1 MKLFS
6 MGDRKWQ
13 ERGRHFK
20 NQCREH
26 RHAAKHMDEK
36 GTKRLRMTA
45 SSLDGRDFSNMDLEN
60 ADFSFS
66 SLKDIN
72 FDGANLRNA
81 KLRFSALD
89 RTTFRNADLR
99 NADLSF
105 SSLTD
110 VDLTGASVEGANFSF
125 TSQEKSFSWKDF
137 SLIGIIQNQG
147 WLGTL
152 VAVILGAT
160 ILYGINAIS
169 YFTAEIY
176 FTNEP
181 VRIKLYQYLV
191 AQNVIAGVFTILLTQ
206 GITLWLDVFIKR
218 AYVKHIL
225 LSLIVLIMNNL
236 LSIAVYFF
244 FGVSLVSDYRALYPN
259 ESAQSAPWY
268 WYMWGPIIVANVF
281 YYLSRE
287 GKQISRKIS
296 DQEYQLLNLE
306 KLKTRAELNAL
317 QARINPHFLYNSL
330 NSIAS
335 LVHEDPD
342 KAEEMTLLLSKLFRY
357 TTGRKTND
365 YFDTIENELEMV
377 ATYLQVEKVRF
388 GDRLKFTVDVT
399 DPALRE
405 LQVPK
410 FILQPIVENAIK
422 HGISKMAE
430 QGEIVVMIYEQ
441 DDWLHLCV
449 HDNGPSFADTMGAGY
464 GIRSIQDKLKLLYGD
479 EARLELH
486 NEPRKSVNILI
497 QKSAIVQSQ
506 QFSHAVPS

>member
-1 MKLFS
+1 ME
-6 MGDRKWQ
+6 D
-13 ERGRHFK
+13 
-20 NQCREH
+20 
-26 RHAAKHMDEK
+26 K

-72 FDGANLRNA
+72 FDGANLQNA

-89 RTTFRNADLR
+89 RTTFRNSDLR

-110 VDLTGASVEGANFSF
+110 VDLTGAKVEGANFSF
-125 TSQEKSFSWKDF
+125 TSQEKSFNWRDF
-137 SLIGIIQNQG
+137 NLIGIIQDQG
-147 WLGTL
+147 WIGTL
-152 VAVILGAT
+152 IAIILGAT

-181 VRIKLYQYLV
+181 VRIKLYQYLIS
-191 AQNVIAGVFTILLTQ
+191 QNIVAGVFTILLTQ
-206 GITLWLDVFIKR
+206 GITIWLDVFISR
-218 AYVKHIL
+218 TIVKHLIL
-225 LSLIVLIMNNL
+225 SVIVLIMNNL
-236 LSIAVYFF
+236 MSIVIYFL
-244 FGVSLVSDYRALYPN
+244 FGVSLVDKYKTLYPN
-259 ESAQSAPWY
+259 EAAQDAPWY
-268 WYMWGPIIVANVF
+268 WYMWGPIIVANMF
-281 YYLSRE
+281 YFLSRE

-296 DQEYQLLNLE
+296 DQEFQLLNLE
-306 KLKTRAELNAL
+306 KLKTRAELDAL

-335 LVHEDPD
+335 LVHENPD

-357 TTGRKTND
+357 TTGRKTSD

-388 GDRLKFTVDVT
+388 GERLRFTVEVT
-399 DPALRE
+399 DPALKE

-422 HGISKMAE
+422 HGVSKMAD
-430 QGEIVVMIYEQ
+430 QGQIVVKIYEEN
-441 DDWLHLCV
+441 DWLHLCV
-449 HDNGPSFADTMGAGY
+449 HDNGPAFPDTMGAGY
-464 GIRSIQDKLKLLYGD
+464 GIRSIQDKLKLLYGE

-486 NEPRKSVNILI
+486 NEPGKSVNISI
-497 QKSAIVQSQ
+497 QKSAIVQNDQ
-506 QFSHAVPS
+506 YNHAIPS

>member
-1 MKLFS
+1 MN
-6 MGDRKWQ
+6 D
-13 ERGRHFK
+13 
-20 NQCREH
+20 
-26 RHAAKHMDEK
+26 K
-36 GTKRLRMTA
+36 GTKRLRMTG

-72 FDGANLRNA
+72 FDGANLRYA

-89 RTTFRNADLR
+89 RTTFRNSDLR

-110 VDLTGASVEGANFSF
+110 VDLAGAKVEGANFSF
-125 TSQEKSFSWKDF
+125 TSQEKSFNWRDF
-137 SLIGIIQNQG
+137 SLAGIIQNQG
-147 WLGTL
+147 WMGTL

-181 VRIKLYQYLV
+181 IRIKLYKYLIS
-191 AQNVIAGVFTILLTQ
+191 QNIIAGIFTVLLTQ
-206 GITLWLDVFIKR
+206 GITIWLDVFISR
-218 AYVKHIL
+218 AVVKHLIL
-225 LSLIVLIMNNL
+225 SIIVLIMSNL
-236 LSIAVYFF
+236 VSIVVYYL
-244 FGVSLVSDYRALYPN
+244 FGVSLVAAYREHYPN
-259 ESAQSAPWY
+259 EAAQTAPWY
-268 WYMWGPIIVANVF
+268 WYMWGPIIVANIF
-281 YYLSRE
+281 YFLSRE

-296 DQEYQLLNLE
+296 DQEFQLLNLE
-306 KLKTRAELNAL
+306 KLKTRAELDAL

-388 GDRLKFTVDVT
+388 EDRLRFTVKVS
-399 DPALRE
+399 DPALKE
-405 LQVPK
+405 LMVPK

-422 HGISKMAE
+422 HGIAKMAD
-430 QGEIVVMIYEQ
+430 QGEIIVKIYENE
-441 DDWLHLCV
+441 DRLHLCV
-449 HDNGPSFADTMGAGY
+449 HDNGPAFPETMGAGY
-464 GIRSIQDKLKLLYGD
+464 GIRSVQDKLKLLYGE
-479 EARLELH
+479 EARIELH
-486 NEPRKSVNILI
+486 NEPGKSVNISI
-497 QKSAIVQSQ
+497 QKSAIIQNQ
-506 QFSHAVPS
+506 HYSHAVPS